1 MTQEMEY
8 ISYGIGDKGRKYE
21 RHTER
26 DGKTESEKEREEGN
40 SEREKGKGERWKEQ
54 GREG

>member
-1 MTQEMEY
+1 MEY